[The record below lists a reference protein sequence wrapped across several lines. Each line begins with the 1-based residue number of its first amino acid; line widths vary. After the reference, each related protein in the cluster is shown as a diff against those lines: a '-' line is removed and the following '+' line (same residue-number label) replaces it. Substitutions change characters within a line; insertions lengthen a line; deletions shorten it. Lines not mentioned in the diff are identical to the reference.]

1 MLIYLPGASLASM
14 ATSSPMAVKTM
25 TSAAI
30 CKYLVTNMNSLVLTC
45 ILLLGLEQLLD
56 LLANFTFWDLDIVL
70 GSTVVGHQGQET
82 VIGDIK
88 LARVLA

>member
-1 MLIYLPGASLASM
+1 
-14 ATSSPMAVKTM
+14 MAVKTM
-25 TSAAI
+25 TSTGI
-30 CKYLVTNMNSLVLTC
+30 CKHLVTNMDSLVLTG

-70 GSTVVGHQGQET
+70 GSAIIGHQGQET

-88 LARVLA
+88 LVRVLA

>member
-1 MLIYLPGASLASM
+1 MLTG
-14 ATSSPMAVKTM
+14 
-25 TSAAI
+25 
-30 CKYLVTNMNSLVLTC
+30 

-70 GSTVVGHQGQET
+70 RSTVVGHQGQET

-88 LARVLA
+88 LVRVLA